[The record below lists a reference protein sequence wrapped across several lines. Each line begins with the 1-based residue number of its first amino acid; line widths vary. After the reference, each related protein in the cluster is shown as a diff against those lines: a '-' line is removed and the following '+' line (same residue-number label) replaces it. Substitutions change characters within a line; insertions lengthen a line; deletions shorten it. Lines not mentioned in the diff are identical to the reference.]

1 MEKYRKEKF
10 ETENIEIENYG
21 EERET
26 ERSLLINDIEHVY

>member
-26 ERSLLINDIEHVY
+26 RGRY